1 MSWHQNDHLK
11 RTLSDFDKLST
22 PLPNAEDPRLM
33 FAGEATSSAYWST
46 LHGARMSGLREA
58 ERVWEKMKSAERAED
73 RMDEMLRQVS
83 ASDVR
88 APVVRSKLEQMPGT
102 ATRNQNGIATSSPM
116 PNGLL
121 KMRKKIMAESSIPRG
136 GIH

>member
-88 APVVRSKLEQMPGT
+88 APGRTSIIASV
-102 ATRNQNGIATSSPM
+102 ATSGKRCM
-116 PNGLL
+116 NEWTAGV
-121 KMRKKIMAESSIPRG
+121 MRRRMRNS
-136 GIH
+136 